1 MTFLCCAQW
10 EHAGSCSLEY
20 QWDMLCL
27 VSRCYDFTLF
37 SEGHCISCSGIISFW
52 CPRYPLALLP
62 SQVLQEMGSICLQ
75 TAHGFNKSRLAYR
88 AKQLFF
94 FSPLYHFSVPW
105 DFTSELLGNKL
116 ECSIWRWKGET
127 RETAQWIPVL
137 LSSLWFLGEGP
148 IFAMRLLPHSWS
160 GVCCHQENT
169 VNMEPA
175 DFGYALALL

>member
-1 MTFLCCAQW
+1 MQAAVHWNTNGTCYAW
-10 EHAGSCSLEY
+10 SPGAMISPCSLRVTAFPALASFLFDALGTL
-20 QWDMLCL
+20 WPCFPPRCCKRWALSAFRLHM
-27 VSRCYDFTLF
+27 VSIKA
-37 SEGHCISCSGIISFW
+37 GWPIGQNSF
-52 CPRYPLALLP
+52 
-62 SQVLQEMGSICLQ
+62 
-75 TAHGFNKSRLAYR
+75 
-88 AKQLFF
+88 FF

-137 LSSLWFLGEGP
+137 LSSLWLLGEGP